1 MSAATAHLRFRAGR
15 ARGAH
20 GGGRKAAK
28 GVKTMT
34 ERKKISPGLVLFMML
49 MSMTAGAMCLNKVA
63 PIVPVLTESM
73 GLAGAGQAGLLI
85 SVFVFSGIF
94 LAIPSGVI
102 IAKLGYY
109 KTGIVALAAILAG
122 SVVGAL
128 DAGYAVMLGS
138 RIVEGVGLILLMTL
152 GPAAVASSFDDK
164 RRGSAMGLLM
174 CFMAFGQIAMFNLAP
189 RIAEGGAWENVWWF
203 TAVYA
208 AVFLVAWIV
217 ALRNL
222 DASLAAAAAP
232 AEEAPGTG
240 ASADTPAAPA
250 KLFSKDV
257 FLNPGVWLVGL
268 TLMVYLIAEQGVIS
282 FLPTY
287 LAEVRGMDAAAASS
301 IVSIAPLV
309 GIPVGIV
316 TGMVSDKMGSRK
328 KPLGVLMLASAVTY
342 ALMPS
347 WPTGVFVVLVVLFG
361 IAVMGI
367 VGLCFSAV
375 AELVPPAQGDMAVA
389 LLNTFQ
395 WVGIFLSS
403 SLVGLLIEAVGW
415 DMAFYLM
422 VPLTVAGAVFT
433 FATRKLR

>member
-1 MSAATAHLRFRAGR
+1 
-15 ARGAH
+15 
-20 GGGRKAAK
+20 
-28 GVKTMT
+28 MT
-34 ERKKISPGLVLFMML
+34 ERKRISPGLVLFMML

-109 KTGIVALAAILAG
+109 KTGIIALAAILAG

-152 GPAAVASSFDDK
+152 GPAAVASSFDDR

-189 RIAEGGAWENVWWF
+189 RVAEGGAWENVWWF

-208 AVFLVAWIV
+208 GVFLVAWIV

-232 AEEAPGTG
+232 AEEAPDTALDG
-240 ASADTPAAPA
+240 APAAPSVPTR
-250 KLFSKDV
+250 LFSKDV
-257 FLNPGVWLVGL
+257 FLNPGVWLVGI

-316 TGMVSDKMGSRK
+316 AGMVSDKMGSRK

-342 ALMPS
+342 ALMPT
-347 WPTGVFVVLVVLFG
+347 WPTGVFIVLVVLFG

-422 VPLTVAGAVFT
+422 VPLTVVGAVCT
-433 FATRKLR
+433 FVTPKLR

>member
-1 MSAATAHLRFRAGR
+1 
-15 ARGAH
+15 
-20 GGGRKAAK
+20 
-28 GVKTMT
+28 MT
-34 ERKKISPGLVLFMML
+34 ERKRISPGLVLFMML

-63 PIVPVLTESM
+63 PNVPVLTESM

-109 KTGIVALAAILAG
+109 KTGIIALAAILAG

-152 GPAAVASSFDDK
+152 GPAAVASSFDDR

-189 RIAEGGAWENVWWF
+189 RVAEGGAWENVWWF

-208 AVFLVAWIV
+208 GVFLVAWIV

-232 AEEAPGTG
+232 AEEAPDTALDG
-240 ASADTPAAPA
+240 APAAPSVPTR
-250 KLFSKDV
+250 LFSKDV
-257 FLNPGVWLVGL
+257 FLNPGVWLVGI

-316 TGMVSDKMGSRK
+316 AGMVSDKMGSRK

-342 ALMPS
+342 ALMPT
-347 WPTGVFVVLVVLFG
+347 WPTGVFIVLVVLFG

-422 VPLTVAGAVFT
+422 VPLTVVGAVCT
-433 FATRKLR
+433 FVTPKLR